1 MKHEF
6 RRAFLAF
13 REVEEMSLKVKRLQD
28 DLKENRDKVLL
39 NCSRFQKLSNFFHR
53 VAVFSFV
60 EHIR

>member
-13 REVEEMSLKVKRLQD
+13 REVEEMSLKVKQLQD

-39 NCSRFQKLSNFFHR
+39 NCS
-53 VAVFSFV
+53 
-60 EHIR
+60 E